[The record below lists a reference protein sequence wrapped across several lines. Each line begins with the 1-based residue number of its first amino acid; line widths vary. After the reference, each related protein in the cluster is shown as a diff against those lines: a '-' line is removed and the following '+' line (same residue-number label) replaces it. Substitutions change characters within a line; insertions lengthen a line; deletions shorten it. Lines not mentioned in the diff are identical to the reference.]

1 MQSENT
7 RLLQIAALVIPV
19 IAAAAGGK
27 WAVDATRLNVLPSA
41 SLPSSREL
49 DSLRG
54 YVLRTQPVAQPPI
67 PAAGMLASG
76 TDPFANVS
84 VSEAPSYVGASAPA
98 AGPRPVRWIVST
110 IMITENRRVAV
121 INGVLAT
128 AGSVLPGGAR
138 VLAIEPD
145 HVVLAES
152 GGARREVSVQ
162 GGAN

>member
-7 RLLQIAALVIPV
+7 RLLQIAALIIPV

-27 WAVDATRLNVLPSA
+27 WAVDATRTSVPPSA
-41 SLPSSREL
+41 SLPSSEEL

-54 YVLRTQPVAQPPI
+54 YGRRTQPMAEAPRPG
-67 PAAGMLASG
+67 AGMLALG
-76 TDPFANVS
+76 ADPFAKVS
-84 VSEAPSYVGASAPA
+84 VSEAPSYSGAAAPI
-98 AGPRPVRWIVST
+98 AGPRPVRWVVST

-128 AGSVLPGGAR
+128 AGTVLPGGAR

-152 GGARREVSVQ
+152 SGARREVSVQ